1 MNVAAPYQTEDGSK
15 RLQFYCPGCKSH
27 HFVIVKA
34 KHQPVWKWNGSHSKP
49 TFRPSV
55 KVTYALKPKPKLC
68 HFFIRNGK
76 IQYLNDCF
84 HGLKGQT
91 INMVEV

>member
-27 HFVIVKA
+27 HFV
-34 KHQPVWKWNGSHSKP
+34 
-49 TFRPSV
+49 
-55 KVTYALKPKPKLC
+55 
-68 HFFIRNGK
+68 K